1 MAQDSPENEQ
11 TKTPRYEHSKY
22 EGSRNFLRFLLRSI
36 GFTMLVKLDSVE
48 GLENIPATGPA
59 ILVINHIA
67 FVDPM
72 VVMHLIP
79 RRNIVPMAKIE
90 VYEYP
95 IIGLLPRMWHVI
107 PVRREEA
114 DRRAIQM
121 ALNVLQAGEMI
132 LIAPESTRSPQMQ
145 EGKEGIAFLGSR
157 SGAPIIPVALNHTP
171 GFPAVRFTSRWSG
184 PGVQVKFGRPLQY
197 LPDLKRPTRTQ
208 MRQMTDEVLYN
219 LASMLPIERRGYYAD
234 LTKSTS
240 ETYRVL

>member
-1 MAQDSPENEQ
+1 MAQNPNDYEQ
-11 TKTPRYEHSKY
+11 TKILHYEHSKY
-22 EGSRNFLRFLLRSI
+22 EGNRKFLRFLLRSI
-36 GFTMLVKLDSVE
+36 GFTLLVKLDTVE
-48 GLENIPATGPA
+48 GLENIPLSGPA

-90 VYEYP
+90 VYDIP
-95 IIGLLPRMWHVI
+95 FLGLLPRLWHVI

-121 ALNVLQAGEMI
+121 ALNVLEAGEMI

-171 GFPAVRFTSRWSG
+171 GFPAMRFTKRWSG
-184 PGVQVKFGRPLQY
+184 PGVQVKFGKPLQY
-197 LPDLKRPTRTQ
+197 HPELKRPSRTQ

-219 LASMLPIERRGYYAD
+219 LAGLLPPERRGFYED
-234 LTKSTS
+234 LSKSTS